1 MSRLKSEMKGW
12 DDSDLFPQRQLEAIP
27 VDYPEAERQAHTN
40 LQRYT
45 ELRCKGVADNTE
57 KYAT

>member
-1 MSRLKSEMKGW
+1 MKGW
-12 DDSDLFPQRQLEAIP
+12 DGSDLFPQRQLEAIP